1 MTNAHS
7 SAFQEVNQKVSQAG
21 EILGLKPG
29 LISALSTCER
39 EVVISIP
46 LRRGDDVEVLTGY
59 RVQHSSARGPRKGG
73 IRFHQDVD
81 LDEVRAL
88 ASLMTWKTA
97 LIDVPF
103 GGAKGGVAVN
113 ASLLTDIEKEE
124 IIRRWTRSLVHVL
137 GHHRD
142 IPAPD
147 MGTDSRTM
155 AWLMDEFHRLE
166 GFQPACVTGKPVE
179 LFGAPGREEATGRG
193 VALIAAATLKKHKMR
208 VEGATVAIQGF
219 GNVGRY
225 AALVCQELG
234 MKVIAISDVSGGI
247 VNNKGIDI
255 TAIFSHKSL
264 ETVEANNR
272 VGAAEILEIQCDV
285 LIPAALGGVINE
297 ENVARIKAEFIIEGA
312 NQPITFAA
320 DKELRTQG
328 VVIVPD
334 ILANSGG
341 VMGSYFEWTQNI
353 QEFSWPIEKFRK
365 ELDTRMELAFT
376 NVLGVSKKHS
386 VDMRTAAFVVAVGR
400 VAHAFELR
408 GSLV

>member
-1 MTNAHS
+1 MTNEHS

-103 GGAKGGVAVN
+103 GGAKGGVSVN
-113 ASLLTDIEKEE
+113 ASLLTNIEKEE

-147 MGTDSRTM
+147 MGTDAKTM

>member
-1 MTNAHS
+1 MTHNES
-7 SAFQEVNQKVSQAG
+7 SAFAEVNQKVAQAG
-21 EILGLKPG
+21 EILGLKAG
-29 LISALSTCER
+29 VVKALSSCER

-46 LRRGDDVEVLTGY
+46 LRRGDDVDVLTGY

-81 LDEVRAL
+81 LDDVRAL

-103 GGAKGGVAVN
+103 GGAKGGVAVD
-113 ASLLTDIEKEE
+113 ASKLTSIEKEE

-147 MGTDSRTM
+147 MGTDAKSM

-179 LFGAPGREEATGRG
+179 LFGAAGREEATGRG
-193 VALIAAATLKKHKMR
+193 VAMIAAATLKENKVK

-247 VNNKGIDI
+247 VDKKGIDI
-255 TAIFSHKSL
+255 KSIFSHKTL
-264 ETVEANNR
+264 EDVQANER
-272 VGAAEILEIQCDV
+272 IGAAEVLTLECDI
-285 LIPAALGGVINE
+285 LIPAALGGVINDS
-297 ENVARIKAEFIIEGA
+297 NASNINARFIIEGA
-312 NQPITFAA
+312 NQPITIAA
-320 DKELRTQG
+320 DRELRTQG
-328 VVIVPD
+328 VLIVPD

-353 QEFSWPIEKFRK
+353 QEFSWPLEKFRR
-365 ELDTRMELAFT
+365 ELDTRMESAFI
-376 NVLGVSKKHS
+376 NVHAVSKKHS
-386 VDMRTAAFVVAVGR
+386 VDLRTAAFVVAVGR
-400 VAHAFELR
+400 VAEAFELR

>member
-1 MTNAHS
+1 
-7 SAFQEVNQKVSQAG
+7 
-21 EILGLKPG
+21 
-29 LISALSTCER
+29 
-39 EVVISIP
+39 
-46 LRRGDDVEVLTGY
+46 
-59 RVQHSSARGPRKGG
+59 VQHSSARGPRKGG
-73 IRFHQDVD
+73 IRFHQNVD

-103 GGAKGGVAVN
+103 GGAKGGVAVD
-113 ASLLTDIEKEE
+113 ATKLSLIEKEE

-147 MGTDSRTM
+147 MGTDAKTM

-179 LFGAPGREEATGRG
+179 LFGAAGREEATGRG
-193 VALIAAATLKKHKMR
+193 VARIAAATLEKHGVK
-208 VEGATVAIQGF
+208 VKGATVAVQGF

-234 MKVIAISDVSGGI
+234 MKVIAISDVTGGI
-247 VNNKGIDI
+247 TNPKGIDI
-255 TAIFSHKSL
+255 AAIFSHSTL
-264 ETVEANNR
+264 ATVENEER
-272 VGAAEILEIQCDV
+272 VNAGEVLEMKCNV
-285 LIPAALGGVINE
+285 LIPAALGGVITDSNCGKI
-297 ENVARIKAEFIIEGA
+297 NADFIIEGA
-312 NQPITFAA
+312 NQPLTISA
-320 DKELRTQG
+320 DLELRGQG
-328 VVIVPD
+328 VIIVPD

-353 QEFSWPIEKFRK
+353 QEFSWPIEKFRR
-365 ELDTRMELAFT
+365 ELDERMEKSFA
-376 NVLGVSKKHS
+376 NVHKVSKKYS
-386 VDMRTAAFVVAVGR
+386 VDLRTAAFIVSVER